1 MAKFQLTNF
10 SVLAGVYHAD
20 GRITTVDC
28 HVRSQDLSLEIINVL
43 REQVEDSE
51 AAAQSGPTAD
61 EILAEYDPH
70 DDVMGG

>member
-28 HVRSQDLSLEIINVL
+28 HVRARDVSPEVIQTM

-51 AAAQSGPTAD
+51 AAVEHVPTAD